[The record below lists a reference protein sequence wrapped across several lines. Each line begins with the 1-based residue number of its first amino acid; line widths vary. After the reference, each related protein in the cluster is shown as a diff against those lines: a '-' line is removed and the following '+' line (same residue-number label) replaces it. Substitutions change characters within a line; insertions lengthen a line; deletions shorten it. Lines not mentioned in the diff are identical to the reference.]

1 MFEEK
6 EKSCSSSRELVGINV
21 GFACFDGIIAVL
33 AFSQL
38 ARIHFRNSQRGWT
51 RQKVSWLTQC
61 HQTSWLS
68 GDLHLDLMCLVRP
81 LNSEPGQLGN
91 MVCHC
96 GISRM
101 ERDVIKLSH
110 GPLQAEDRL
119 EVEVL
124 HLLIGS
130 TNTGYFVY
138 FVSTLFAACRGWLCW
153 SFSCGF
159 IAMALPRILFFSTF
173 LLLLSFWVDLCHQA
187 DDGEEED
194 DEQSFEEA
202 LLQNSLNRPKSSIAD
217 NCRICYPFRLIHV
230 GSHQKIVILVT
241 VLVFLLMMTFAV
253 LIWIGM
259 EDNPI
264 DSSTVARVYIDLSAV
279 ALLLLG
285 GALACYGLLLCRKMR
300 NVRSERASSEIWK
313 VAGLATV
320 SVVCF
325 TSSAFVA
332 LFTDI
337 PMLYHWHELQIH
349 GVYTSTLLILY
360 YFIGSSVPSAF
371 VLWIMREL
379 PPVSKA
385 NIKEESTT
393 VTFISSGAICRQ
405 QSWTAAASSQIQVS
419 RGSPI

>member
-38 ARIHFRNSQRGWT
+38 ARIQFRNSQRGWT
-51 RQKVSWLTQC
+51 RQK
-61 HQTSWLS
+61 TSWLS

-110 GPLQAEDRL
+110 GPPQAEDRL
-119 EVEVL
+119 EVL

-159 IAMALPRILFFSTF
+159 IAMVLPRILFFSTF

-187 DDGEEED
+187 DDDEEED

-393 VTFISSGAICRQ
+393 VTFITDSSGAICRQ

>member
-1 MFEEK
+1 MFEEM

-21 GFACFDGIIAVL
+21 GFACFDGIIAIL

-51 RQKVSWLTQC
+51 RQKV
-61 HQTSWLS
+61 
-68 GDLHLDLMCLVRP
+68 
-81 LNSEPGQLGN
+81 
-91 MVCHC
+91 
-96 GISRM
+96 
-101 ERDVIKLSH
+101 
-110 GPLQAEDRL
+110 
-119 EVEVL
+119 L

-130 TNTGYFVY
+130 TNAGYFVY
-138 FVSTLFAACRGWLCW
+138 FVLTLFAACRGWLCW

-159 IAMALPRILFFSTF
+159 IAMALPRILLFSTF

-187 DDGEEED
+187 DDVEEED
-194 DEQSFEEA
+194 DEQGFEEA
-202 LLQNSLNRPKSSIAD
+202 LLQSSLNRPRSSIAD
-217 NCRICYPFRLIHV
+217 DCRICHPFRLIHV
-230 GSHQKIVILVT
+230 GNHQKIVILVT

-264 DSSTVARVYIDLSAV
+264 DSSTVARVYVDLSAV
-279 ALLLLG
+279 ALILLG
-285 GALACYGLLLCRKMR
+285 GALACYGLLLCRKMK

-313 VAGLATV
+313 VAGLAII

-337 PMLYHWHELQIH
+337 PMLYHWHELHVH

-360 YFIGSSVPSAF
+360 YFIGSSIPSAF
-371 VLWIMREL
+371 VLWVMREL

-393 VTFISSGAICRQ
+393 VTFITDSSAEICRP

>member
-21 GFACFDGIIAVL
+21 GFACFDGITAIL

-51 RQKVSWLTQC
+51 RQKRVA
-61 HQTSWLS
+61 
-68 GDLHLDLMCLVRP
+68 MLVI
-81 LNSEPGQLGN
+81 LLWFY
-91 MVCHC
+91 
-96 GISRM
+96 
-101 ERDVIKLSH
+101 SH
-110 GPLQAEDRL
+110 GAPQ
-119 EVEVL
+119 
-124 HLLIGS
+124 
-130 TNTGYFVY
+130 NF
-138 FVSTLFAACRGWLCW
+138 
-153 SFSCGF
+153 
-159 IAMALPRILFFSTF
+159 ILFNISLTF
-173 LLLLSFWVDLCHQA
+173 
-187 DDGEEED
+187 
-194 DEQSFEEA
+194 
-202 LLQNSLNRPKSSIAD
+202 
-217 NCRICYPFRLIHV
+217 
-230 GSHQKIVILVT
+230 VILVT

-371 VLWIMREL
+371 VLWVMREL

-393 VTFISSGAICRQ
+393 VTFITDSSGEICRQ
-405 QSWTAAASSQIQVS
+405 QSWTAAASSQIQSEHNLRCVD
-419 RGSPI
+419 INA

>member
-81 LNSEPGQLGN
+81 LNSEPEWREMLSSLA
-91 MVCHC
+91 MVHC
-96 GISRM
+96 RQKI
-101 ERDVIKLSH
+101 DL
-110 GPLQAEDRL
+110 RL
-119 EVEVL
+119 RWKTMFSKVL

-187 DDGEEED
+187 DDDEEED

-393 VTFISSGAICRQ
+393 VTFITDSSGAICRQ

>member
-21 GFACFDGIIAVL
+21 GFACFDGITAIL
-33 AFSQL
+33 AFSQRV
-38 ARIHFRNSQRGWT
+38 A
-51 RQKVSWLTQC
+51 
-61 HQTSWLS
+61 
-68 GDLHLDLMCLVRP
+68 MLVI
-81 LNSEPGQLGN
+81 LLWFY
-91 MVCHC
+91 
-96 GISRM
+96 
-101 ERDVIKLSH
+101 SH
-110 GPLQAEDRL
+110 G
-119 EVEVL
+119 VK
-124 HLLIGS
+124 IS
-130 TNTGYFVY
+130 
-138 FVSTLFAACRGWLCW
+138 VSSSAISLVSVAD
-153 SFSCGF
+153 FS
-159 IAMALPRILFFSTF
+159 R
-173 LLLLSFWVDLCHQA
+173 VDLCHQA
-187 DDGEEED
+187 DDDEEED
-194 DEQSFEEA
+194 DEQGFEEA

-217 NCRICYPFRLIHV
+217 NCRICYPSRLIHV

-371 VLWIMREL
+371 VLWVMREL

-393 VTFISSGAICRQ
+393 VTFITDSSGEICRQ
-405 QSWTAAASSQIQVS
+405 QSWTAAASSQIQDGIATFDI
-419 RGSPI
+419 GSQVNGTEEYGNFLFLYGFCYFASHMGYAT